1 MNNNEVVLDFGHGG
15 TDPGAC
21 SGSYK
26 EKVWNKE
33 TGDACYQELKRHNV
47 KVHLT
52 RKNDETLSISQRC
65 SIANKTNAKW
75 FVSIHHNAGGGDRGE
90 AIHSI
95 YRGDGKTLADNI
107 GLELKNI
114 GQSSI
119 KVYDKKS
126 GNTDYYGVI
135 RGTNMHAVI
144 VEVCF
149 IDNVED
155 RKIADTL
162 VERQRNGISIAHAI
176 LKTMGISI
184 KNNTSSPGSTSG
196 HKYKNGN
203 YDRKAK
209 VVGTN
214 GTGLN
219 VRNGRDASFDKIGKF
234 NDGDIITVNY
244 CLNGWFSTWSYK
256 GKEGY
261 VSGEYIELI

>member
-33 TGDACYQELKRHNV
+33 TGDACHQELKRHNV
-47 KVHLT
+47 VVHLT

-65 SIANKTNAKW
+65 AIANKTNAKW

-95 YRGDGKTLADNI
+95 YRGAGKDLADNI
-107 GLELKNI
+107 GKELKTI
-114 GQSSI
+114 GQSAI
-119 KVYDKKS
+119 KVYDRKN

-135 RGTNMHAVI
+135 RGTNMNAVI

-155 RKIADTL
+155 RRIADTL
-162 VERQRNGISIAHAI
+162 EERKRNGVAIAHAI
-176 LKTMGISI
+176 LKTMGIAI
-184 KNNTSSPGSTSG
+184 KPTGGSTSSSS

-203 YDRKAK
+203 YDRKAR

-214 GTGLN
+214 GTDLN
-219 VRNGRDASFDKIGKF
+219 VRKGRGASFDKIGKF
-234 NDGDIITVNY
+234 NEGQVIEVNY
-244 CLNGWFSTWSYK
+244 CKDNWFSTWSYK

-261 VSGEYIELI
+261 ISGDYIELI